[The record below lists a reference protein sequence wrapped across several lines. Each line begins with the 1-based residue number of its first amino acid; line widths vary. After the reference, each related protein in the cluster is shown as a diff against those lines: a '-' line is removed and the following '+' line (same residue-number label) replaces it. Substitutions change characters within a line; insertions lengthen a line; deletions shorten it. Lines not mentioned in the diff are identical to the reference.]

1 MEKFNFQQN
10 IEGMTRQQEKEMV
23 FDTLIKNEILNSFT
37 DDLEDAGFDEE
48 EIIEFQNEL
57 AKLKE
62 NEING
67 ALSLPKELRKRNFP
81 KFKQELD
88 EVKTTVP
95 QIIELLKQRAIQG
108 GYTLGYH
115 TSKSDILEE
124 NGEWKIKGTELDDRD
139 NRMMAYY
146 SLDYSNIY
154 RVDRGSKLYVV
165 RAEVGEST
173 SHKRDTSN
181 NWGRADSLPIIHKID
196 LTKIDEEVEDIIKQ
210 LHESNKQKQERD
222 AA

>member
-1 MEKFNFQQN
+1 MEKFNFEQK
-10 IEGMTRQQEKEMV
+10 IESMTPQQEKEMV

-37 DDLEDAGFDEE
+37 EDLEDAGFEE
-48 EIIEFQNEL
+48 REIMEFQNEL
-57 AKLKE
+57 AKLNE

-67 ALSLPKELRKRNFP
+67 VLSLPKELRKRNFP
-81 KFKQELD
+81 KFKHEL
-88 EVKTTVP
+88 EEEKTAIP
-95 QIIELLKQRAIQG
+95 QIIGLLKQRAIQG

-115 TSKSDILEE
+115 TSKADIPEE

-154 RVDRGSKLYVV
+154 RVDRGNKLYVV
-165 RAEVGEST
+165 RAEIGEDT
-173 SHKRDTSN
+173 PHKRDTSN

-196 LTKIDEEVEDIIKQ
+196 LTKIDEEVESILKQ
-210 LHESNKQKQERD
+210 LHEVNKQERD